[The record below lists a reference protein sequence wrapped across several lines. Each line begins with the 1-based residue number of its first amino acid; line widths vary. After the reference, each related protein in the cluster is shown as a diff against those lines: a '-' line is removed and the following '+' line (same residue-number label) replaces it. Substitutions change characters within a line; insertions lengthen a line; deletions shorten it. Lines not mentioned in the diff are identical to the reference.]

1 MQTLTTIFCAV
12 IAILLQT
19 YLPLRCDLLLVLLV
33 VLSVKR
39 SKSETLL
46 YAFLGGFVLD
56 ALSVM
61 GFINTLSKTLAG
73 ILANYLKDLFSLEP
87 SFLALLLV
95 LILTPLTYLFEIS
108 VLLLFFHQS
117 LGWGQHFIRFAQL
130 MLCNLLLTPIV
141 FMLIKES

>member
-1 MQTLTTIFCAV
+1 MQTLTTIFYAL
-12 IAILLQT
+12 IAILFQT
-19 YLPLRCDLLLVLLV
+19 YLPLKFDLLLVLLI

-39 SKSETLL
+39 SRSETLL

-56 ALSVM
+56 ALSAL

-87 SFLALLLV
+87 SFMALALV

-108 VLLLFFHQS
+108 ALQLFFHQS
-117 LGWGQHFIRFAQL
+117 LGWGQHLIRFAQL

-141 FMLIKES
+141 FWLI